1 MEDRYR
7 PIDLARRAGI
17 GSSSVR
23 SYERLGFL
31 PPAERSTSGHR
42 IYRGRHLRAM
52 DASRAL
58 IKGHGWETARRIMRA
73 IHDGEIVVA
82 LRMIDARHAEIE
94 QARSDASALASGL
107 RELIQRDDA
116 TTTTV
121 PDRTAIRIGALASL
135 IGVRES
141 SIRFWESESLFK
153 PRRESASGYRL
164 FDAADIRDV
173 RVVSLLRA
181 AGHDFAAIRQMLLEL
196 RKSSPDAALEAIT
209 RRERSL
215 DEASWNC
222 LRANA
227 LLWTYLDCENIQYS

>member
-31 PPAERSTSGHR
+31 PPAERSASGHR
-42 IYRGRHLRAM
+42 LFRRRHVLAM

-58 IKGHGWETARRIMRA
+58 IKGYGWETARLIMRA
-73 IHDGEIVVA
+73 IHGGENVVA
-82 LRMIDARHAEIE
+82 LRIIDARHAEIE
-94 QARSDASALASGL
+94 RARSNASVLASGL
-107 RELIQRDDA
+107 RDLIQRDDA
-116 TTTTV
+116 ITNTV
-121 PDRTAIRIGALASL
+121 IDRTAIRIGALASL

-141 SIRFWESESLFK
+141 SIRFWESEGLFE

-164 FDAADIRDV
+164 FDAVDIRDV

-196 RKSSPDAALEAIT
+196 RRSSPDAALDAIT

-215 DEASWNC
+215 DETSWNC

-227 LLWTYLDCENIQYS
+227 LLWNYLDSADIQCS

>member
-31 PPAERSTSGHR
+31 PSAERGASGHR
-42 IYRGRHLRAM
+42 IFSRRHVLAM

-58 IKGHGWETARRIMRA
+58 IKGYGWETARLIMRA
-73 IHDGEIVVA
+73 IHDGEVVVA
-82 LRMIDARHAEIE
+82 LRIIDAHHAEIE
-94 QARSDASALASGL
+94 RARSDASALASGL
-107 RELIQRDDA
+107 RDLIQRDDA
-116 TTTTV
+116 AANAV
-121 PDRTAIRIGALASL
+121 IDPTAIRIGALASL

-141 SIRFWESESLFK
+141 AIRFWESEGLFK

-164 FDAADIRDV
+164 FDAVNIRDV

-196 RKSSPDAALEAIT
+196 RKSAPDAALDAIAQ
-209 RRERSL
+209 REQSL
-215 DEASWNC
+215 DETSWNC

-227 LLWTYLDCENIQYS
+227 LLWTYLDCANIQFS